1 MKIESGVDA
10 IFLPGKIHGCEEELY
25 IIYLNAEGNEGKGCM
40 EIEIVDYETIL
51 DLYKDTE
58 GDCARFFCIMPDYFH
73 GKWKYEPY
81 GTDGFDELC
90 DAYEEAD
97 FIFGRDGDCEAEM
110 RFIVDWA
117 KQFKQRGKRDKS
129 KYQYIVLQADNVSSD
144 IEIAGVFNAKKDA
157 IKCLNT
163 ELKDA
168 LSCYDKEDLDYVES
182 DNEGYSIFLRNGDLF
197 YAQVRKILK
206 EK

>member
-25 IIYLNAEGNEGKGCM
+25 IIYLNAEGDEGRGCM

-51 DLYKDTE
+51 ELYEDAE
-58 GDCARFFCIMPDYFH
+58 GDYARFFCFMPNYFH

-81 GTDGFDELC
+81 GTDYFDELC
-90 DAYEEAD
+90 NAYEDAD
-97 FIFGRDGDCEAEM
+97 FILGRDGDAEIEM
-110 RFIVDWA
+110 HFIVDWA
-117 KQFKQRGKRDKS
+117 KQFERRGKRDKS

-144 IEIAGVFNAKKDA
+144 IEIVGVFKTKKDA
-157 IKCLNT
+157 VKCLKA
-163 ELKDA
+163 ELKDT
-168 LSCYDKEDLDYVES
+168 LSCYNKERLDYVES
-182 DNEGYSIFLRNGDLF
+182 DDEGYSILLRNGDFF
-197 YAQVRKILK
+197 YAQVRKMLK

>member
-25 IIYLNAEGNEGKGCM
+25 IIYLNAEGDEGRGCM

-51 DLYKDTE
+51 ELYEDAE
-58 GDCARFFCIMPDYFH
+58 GDYARFFCFMPNYFH

-81 GTDGFDELC
+81 GTDYFDELC
-90 DAYEEAD
+90 NAYEDAD
-97 FIFGRDGDCEAEM
+97 FILGRDGDAEIEM
-110 RFIVDWA
+110 HFIVDWA
-117 KQFKQRGKRDKS
+117 KQFERRRKRDKS

-144 IEIAGVFNAKKDA
+144 IEIVGVFKTKKDA
-157 IKCLNT
+157 VKCLKA
-163 ELKDA
+163 ELKDT
-168 LSCYDKEDLDYVES
+168 LSCYNKERLDYVES
-182 DNEGYSIFLRNGDLF
+182 DDEGYSILLRNGDFF
-197 YAQVRKILK
+197 YAQVRKMLK